1 MSPPPWPIKKYSPR
15 HSTWPY
21 TPQDFHRQDASPDT
35 QFYHQPRFVTH
46 IDDAA
51 IADLREYYRSVLLP
65 CCTADGGGGRILD
78 FCSSWISHYPEE
90 IEEMVAKE
98 EEKGEGAAGKVKI
111 TGLGMNLQELEANP
125 ILNNGRICWDLNVD
139 PDLKVALT
147 SSTTTTN
154 KTISKFDI
162 STSALSIDYLISP
175 IPVLSS
181 LLDLT
186 NEGGS
191 VHLVISNRCFP
202 TKAIARWLRVDEEER
217 VQMVGDFLHFA
228 GWKGIEI
235 VEVCDGEVREEKRD
249 EEEEGD
255 GLKRLMRLMGRRRR
269 DPLWVVRGWKM

>member
-1 MSPPPWPIKKYSPR
+1 
-15 HSTWPY
+15 
-21 TPQDFHRQDASPDT
+21 
-35 QFYHQPRFVTH
+35 
-46 IDDAA
+46 
-51 IADLREYYRSVLLP
+51 
-65 CCTADGGGGRILD
+65 
-78 FCSSWISHYPEE
+78 
-90 IEEMVAKE
+90 MVAKE
-98 EEKGEGAAGKVKI
+98 EEKGEGARGKVQI
-111 TGLGMNLQELEANP
+111 TGLGMNYQELEANP
-125 ILNNGRICWDLNVD
+125 ILNNGRICWDLNVE

-147 SSTTTTN
+147 SSTNTNTN

-162 STSALSIDYLISP
+162 STSALSIDYLTSP
-175 IPVLSS
+175 ISVLSS

-235 VEVCDGEVREEKRD
+235 VEVCDGEVRVETRAG
-249 EEEEGD
+249 EEGEGEGE
-255 GLKRLMRLMGRRRR
+255 GLKRLMRMMGRRRR

>member
-1 MSPPPWPIKKYSPR
+1 M
-15 HSTWPY
+15 
-21 TPQDFHRQDASPDT
+21 
-35 QFYHQPRFVTH
+35 
-46 IDDAA
+46 
-51 IADLREYYRSVLLP
+51 
-65 CCTADGGGGRILD
+65 D
-78 FCSSWISHYPEE
+78 FCSSWISHYPGE

-98 EEKGEGAAGKVKI
+98 EEKGAGGKVQI

-125 ILNNGRICWDLNVD
+125 ILNNGRICWDLNVE

-147 SSTTTTN
+147 SSTSNTN

-162 STSALSIDYLISP
+162 STSALSIDYLTSP
-175 IPVLSS
+175 ISVLSS

-249 EEEEGD
+249 EEEGGEGEGE

>member
-1 MSPPPWPIKKYSPR
+1 MVK
-15 HSTWPY
+15 
-21 TPQDFHRQDASPDT
+21 
-35 QFYHQPRFVTH
+35 
-46 IDDAA
+46 
-51 IADLREYYRSVLLP
+51 
-65 CCTADGGGGRILD
+65 DG
-78 FCSSWISHYPEE
+78 EE
-90 IEEMVAKE
+90 G
-98 EEKGEGAAGKVKI
+98 KGLKI

-125 ILNNGRICWDLNVD
+125 ILNNGRICWDLNVE

-147 SSTTTTN
+147 SSTNTTNGTNTN

-162 STSALSIDYLISP
+162 STSALSIDYLTSP
-175 IPVLSS
+175 ISVLSS

-186 NEGGS
+186 NTGGS

-235 VEVCDGEVREEKRD
+235 VEVCDGEVRVER
-249 EEEEGD
+249 EEEEGGEGEGEGE

>member
-1 MSPPPWPIKKYSPR
+1 
-15 HSTWPY
+15 
-21 TPQDFHRQDASPDT
+21 
-35 QFYHQPRFVTH
+35 
-46 IDDAA
+46 
-51 IADLREYYRSVLLP
+51 
-65 CCTADGGGGRILD
+65 
-78 FCSSWISHYPEE
+78 
-90 IEEMVAKE
+90 MVAKE
-98 EEKGEGAAGKVKI
+98 EEKGEGAGGKGLKI

-125 ILNNGRICWDLNVD
+125 ILNNGRICWDLNVE

-147 SSTTTTN
+147 SSTNTTTTNTN

-162 STSALSIDYLISP
+162 STSALSIDYLTSP
-175 IPVLSS
+175 ISVLSS

-186 NEGGS
+186 NTGGS

-235 VEVCDGEVREEKRD
+235 VEVCDGEVREEKR
-249 EEEEGD
+249 EGEEEGEEE
-255 GLKRLMRLMGRRRR
+255 GLKRLMRMMGRRRR

>member
-1 MSPPPWPIKKYSPR
+1 M
-15 HSTWPY
+15 
-21 TPQDFHRQDASPDT
+21 
-35 QFYHQPRFVTH
+35 
-46 IDDAA
+46 
-51 IADLREYYRSVLLP
+51 
-65 CCTADGGGGRILD
+65 D
-78 FCSSWISHYPEE
+78 FCSSWISHYPGE

-98 EEKGEGAAGKVKI
+98 GEKGEGAGGRVKI

-125 ILNNGRICWDLNVD
+125 ILNNGRICWDLNVE

-147 SSTTTTN
+147 SSTTTNTN

-162 STSALSIDYLISP
+162 STSALSIDYLTSP
-175 IPVLSS
+175 ISVLSS

-235 VEVCDGEVREEKRD
+235 VEVCDGEVREEKR
-249 EEEEGD
+249 EGEEGGGEGE
-255 GLKRLMRLMGRRRR
+255 GLKRLMRMMGRRRR

>member
-1 MSPPPWPIKKYSPR
+1 
-15 HSTWPY
+15 
-21 TPQDFHRQDASPDT
+21 
-35 QFYHQPRFVTH
+35 
-46 IDDAA
+46 
-51 IADLREYYRSVLLP
+51 
-65 CCTADGGGGRILD
+65 
-78 FCSSWISHYPEE
+78 
-90 IEEMVAKE
+90 MVKE

-125 ILNNGRICWDLNVD
+125 ILNNGRICWDLNVE

-147 SSTTTTN
+147 SSTNNTN

-162 STSALSIDYLISP
+162 STSALSIDYLTSP
-175 IPVLSS
+175 ISVLSS

-235 VEVCDGEVREEKRD
+235 VEVCDGEVREEKR
-249 EEEEGD
+249 EGEEGEGEGE

>member
-1 MSPPPWPIKKYSPR
+1 MVK
-15 HSTWPY
+15 
-21 TPQDFHRQDASPDT
+21 
-35 QFYHQPRFVTH
+35 
-46 IDDAA
+46 
-51 IADLREYYRSVLLP
+51 
-65 CCTADGGGGRILD
+65 DG
-78 FCSSWISHYPEE
+78 EE
-90 IEEMVAKE
+90 G
-98 EEKGEGAAGKVKI
+98 KGLKI
-111 TGLGMNLQELEANP
+111 TGLGMNYQELEANP
-125 ILNNGRICWDLNVD
+125 ILNNGRICWDLNVE

-147 SSTTTTN
+147 SSTSNTNTTNTN

-162 STSALSIDYLISP
+162 STSALSIDYLTSP
-175 IPVLSS
+175 ISVLSS

-235 VEVCDGEVREEKRD
+235 VEVCDGEVRVEER
-249 EEEEGD
+249 EGEEGGGGEGE
-255 GLKRLMRLMGRRRR
+255 GLKRLMRMMGRRRR

>member
-1 MSPPPWPIKKYSPR
+1 M
-15 HSTWPY
+15 
-21 TPQDFHRQDASPDT
+21 
-35 QFYHQPRFVTH
+35 
-46 IDDAA
+46 
-51 IADLREYYRSVLLP
+51 
-65 CCTADGGGGRILD
+65 D
-78 FCSSWISHYPEE
+78 FCSSWISHYPGE

-98 EEKGEGAAGKVKI
+98 EEKGEGAAGKVQI

-125 ILNNGRICWDLNVD
+125 ILNNGRICWDLNVE

-147 SSTTTTN
+147 SSTSNTNTNGTTN
-154 KTISKFDI
+154 TISKFDI
-162 STSALSIDYLISP
+162 STSALSIDYLTSP
-175 IPVLSS
+175 ISVLSS

-235 VEVCDGEVREEKRD
+235 VEVCDGEVRVEER
-249 EEEEGD
+249 EEEGEEE
-255 GLKRLMRLMGRRRR
+255 GLKRLMRMMGRRRR

>member
-1 MSPPPWPIKKYSPR
+1 
-15 HSTWPY
+15 
-21 TPQDFHRQDASPDT
+21 
-35 QFYHQPRFVTH
+35 
-46 IDDAA
+46 
-51 IADLREYYRSVLLP
+51 
-65 CCTADGGGGRILD
+65 
-78 FCSSWISHYPEE
+78 
-90 IEEMVAKE
+90 MVAKE
-98 EEKGEGAAGKVKI
+98 EGKVQI
-111 TGLGMNLQELEANP
+111 TGLGMNYQELEANP
-125 ILNNGRICWDLNVD
+125 ILNNGRICWDLNVE

-147 SSTTTTN
+147 SSTNTTNTNTN

-162 STSALSIDYLISP
+162 STSALSIDYLTSP
-175 IPVLSS
+175 ISVLSS

-235 VEVCDGEVREEKRD
+235 VEVCDGEVRVEG
-249 EEEEGD
+249 EEEEGGGEGE
-255 GLKRLMRLMGRRRR
+255 GLKRLMRMMGRRRR

>member
-1 MSPPPWPIKKYSPR
+1 
-15 HSTWPY
+15 
-21 TPQDFHRQDASPDT
+21 
-35 QFYHQPRFVTH
+35 
-46 IDDAA
+46 
-51 IADLREYYRSVLLP
+51 
-65 CCTADGGGGRILD
+65 
-78 FCSSWISHYPEE
+78 
-90 IEEMVAKE
+90 MVKE
-98 EEKGEGAAGKVKI
+98 EGEKGKGLKI

-125 ILNNGRICWDLNVD
+125 ILNNGRICWDLNLE

-147 SSTTTTN
+147 SSTNTNTTN

-162 STSALSIDYLISP
+162 STSALSIDYLTSP
-175 IPVLSS
+175 ISVLSS

-235 VEVCDGEVREEKRD
+235 VEVCDGEVREEKR
-249 EEEEGD
+249 EEEEGEGE

>member
-1 MSPPPWPIKKYSPR
+1 
-15 HSTWPY
+15 
-21 TPQDFHRQDASPDT
+21 
-35 QFYHQPRFVTH
+35 
-46 IDDAA
+46 
-51 IADLREYYRSVLLP
+51 
-65 CCTADGGGGRILD
+65 
-78 FCSSWISHYPEE
+78 
-90 IEEMVAKE
+90 MVAKE
-98 EEKGEGAAGKVKI
+98 EEKGAGGKGLKI

-125 ILNNGRICWDLNVD
+125 ILNNGRICWDLNVE

-147 SSTTTTN
+147 SSTTTNTN

-162 STSALSIDYLISP
+162 STSALSIDYLTSP
-175 IPVLSS
+175 ISVLSS

-235 VEVCDGEVREEKRD
+235 VEVCDGEVRVES
-249 EEEEGD
+249 EEEGGGEEE

>member
-1 MSPPPWPIKKYSPR
+1 
-15 HSTWPY
+15 
-21 TPQDFHRQDASPDT
+21 
-35 QFYHQPRFVTH
+35 
-46 IDDAA
+46 
-51 IADLREYYRSVLLP
+51 
-65 CCTADGGGGRILD
+65 
-78 FCSSWISHYPEE
+78 
-90 IEEMVAKE
+90 MVAKE
-98 EEKGEGAAGKVKI
+98 EEKGEGAGGKVQI

-125 ILNNGRICWDLNVD
+125 ILNNGRICWDLNVE

-147 SSTTTTN
+147 SSTSNTNGTTN
-154 KTISKFDI
+154 TNNTISKFDI
-162 STSALSIDYLISP
+162 STSALSIDYLTSP
-175 IPVLSS
+175 ISVLSS

-235 VEVCDGEVREEKRD
+235 VEVCDGEVRVER
-249 EEEEGD
+249 EEEEGEGE
-255 GLKRLMRLMGRRRR
+255 GLMRLMRLMGRRRR

>member
-1 MSPPPWPIKKYSPR
+1 M
-15 HSTWPY
+15 
-21 TPQDFHRQDASPDT
+21 
-35 QFYHQPRFVTH
+35 
-46 IDDAA
+46 
-51 IADLREYYRSVLLP
+51 
-65 CCTADGGGGRILD
+65 D
-78 FCSSWISHYPEE
+78 FCSSWISHYPGE

-98 EEKGEGAAGKVKI
+98 GGKVQI

-125 ILNNGRICWDLNVD
+125 ILNNGRICWDLNVE

-147 SSTTTTN
+147 SSTSDTN
-154 KTISKFDI
+154 NTISKFDI
-162 STSALSIDYLISP
+162 STSALSIDYLTSP
-175 IPVLSS
+175 ISVLSS

-235 VEVCDGEVREEKRD
+235 VEVCDGEVREEKR
-249 EEEEGD
+249 EGEEGGGGGEGE

>member
-1 MSPPPWPIKKYSPR
+1 MSPSPWPIKKYSPR

-21 TPQDFHRQDASPDT
+21 TPQDFHRQDPSPDT

-65 CCTADGGGGRILD
+65 GGGGGGSHILD
-78 FCSSWISHYPEE
+78 FCSSWISHYPGEMEDMVKDGEE
-90 IEEMVAKE
+90 G
-98 EEKGEGAAGKVKI
+98 KGLKI
-111 TGLGMNLQELEANP
+111 TGLGMNYQELEANP
-125 ILNNGRICWDLNVD
+125 ILNNGRICWDLNVE

-147 SSTTTTN
+147 SSTSNTTTN
-154 KTISKFDI
+154 NTISKFDI
-162 STSALSIDYLISP
+162 STSALSIDYLTSP
-175 IPVLSS
+175 ISVLSS

-235 VEVCDGEVREEKRD
+235 VE
-249 EEEEGD
+249 EEEGS
-255 GLKRLMRLMGRRRR
+255 
-269 DPLWVVRGWKM
+269 VVGC

>member
-1 MSPPPWPIKKYSPR
+1 M
-15 HSTWPY
+15 
-21 TPQDFHRQDASPDT
+21 
-35 QFYHQPRFVTH
+35 
-46 IDDAA
+46 
-51 IADLREYYRSVLLP
+51 
-65 CCTADGGGGRILD
+65 
-78 FCSSWISHYPEE
+78 
-90 IEEMVAKE
+90 AKE
-98 EEKGEGAAGKVKI
+98 EGEKEEGAGGKGLKI

-125 ILNNGRICWDLNVD
+125 ILNNGRICWDLNVE

-147 SSTTTTN
+147 SSTNTNTNTTN

-162 STSALSIDYLISP
+162 STSALSIDYLTSP
-175 IPVLSS
+175 ISVLSS

-235 VEVCDGEVREEKRD
+235 VEVCDGEVREEKR
-249 EEEEGD
+249 EGEEGEGE
-255 GLKRLMRLMGRRRR
+255 GLKRLMRMMGRRRR

>member
-1 MSPPPWPIKKYSPR
+1 
-15 HSTWPY
+15 
-21 TPQDFHRQDASPDT
+21 
-35 QFYHQPRFVTH
+35 
-46 IDDAA
+46 
-51 IADLREYYRSVLLP
+51 
-65 CCTADGGGGRILD
+65 
-78 FCSSWISHYPEE
+78 
-90 IEEMVAKE
+90 MVKE
-98 EEKGEGAAGKVKI
+98 EGEKGKGLKI

-125 ILNNGRICWDLNVD
+125 ILNNGRICWDLNVE

-147 SSTTTTN
+147 SSTNTN
-154 KTISKFDI
+154 TSNTNTNNTISKFDI
-162 STSALSIDYLISP
+162 STSALSIDYLTSP
-175 IPVLSS
+175 ISVLSS

-186 NEGGS
+186 NTGGS

-235 VEVCDGEVREEKRD
+235 VEVCDGEVREEKR
-249 EEEEGD
+249 EGEEGGGGEGE

>member
-1 MSPPPWPIKKYSPR
+1 M
-15 HSTWPY
+15 
-21 TPQDFHRQDASPDT
+21 
-35 QFYHQPRFVTH
+35 
-46 IDDAA
+46 
-51 IADLREYYRSVLLP
+51 
-65 CCTADGGGGRILD
+65 D
-78 FCSSWISHYPEE
+78 FCSSWISHYPGE
-90 IEEMVAKE
+90 IEDMVKDGE
-98 EEKGEGAAGKVKI
+98 EGKGLKI

-125 ILNNGRICWDLNVD
+125 ILNNGRICWDLNVE

-147 SSTTTTN
+147 SSTNTNTTNTN

-162 STSALSIDYLISP
+162 STSALSIDYLTSP
-175 IPVLSS
+175 ISVLSS

-186 NEGGS
+186 NTGGS

-235 VEVCDGEVREEKRD
+235 VEVCDGEVREEKR
-249 EEEEGD
+249 EGEEGEGEGE

>member
-1 MSPPPWPIKKYSPR
+1 M
-15 HSTWPY
+15 
-21 TPQDFHRQDASPDT
+21 
-35 QFYHQPRFVTH
+35 
-46 IDDAA
+46 
-51 IADLREYYRSVLLP
+51 
-65 CCTADGGGGRILD
+65 D
-78 FCSSWISHYPEE
+78 FCSSWISHYPGE

-98 EEKGEGAAGKVKI
+98 GEKGEGAGGRVKI

-125 ILNNGRICWDLNVD
+125 ILNNGRICWDLNVE

-147 SSTTTTN
+147 SSATNTTN

-162 STSALSIDYLISP
+162 STSALSIDYLTSP
-175 IPVLSS
+175 ISVLSS

-235 VEVCDGEVREEKRD
+235 VEVCDGEVRVES
-249 EEEEGD
+249 EEEGGGEEE

>member
-1 MSPPPWPIKKYSPR
+1 
-15 HSTWPY
+15 
-21 TPQDFHRQDASPDT
+21 
-35 QFYHQPRFVTH
+35 
-46 IDDAA
+46 
-51 IADLREYYRSVLLP
+51 
-65 CCTADGGGGRILD
+65 
-78 FCSSWISHYPEE
+78 
-90 IEEMVAKE
+90 MVAKE
-98 EEKGEGAAGKVKI
+98 EEKGEGAGGKGLKI
-111 TGLGMNLQELEANP
+111 TGLGMNYQELEANP
-125 ILNNGRICWDLNVD
+125 ILNNGRICWDLNVE

-147 SSTTTTN
+147 SSTNTSSTNTNTN

-162 STSALSIDYLISP
+162 STSALSIDYLTSP
-175 IPVLSS
+175 ISVLSS

-186 NEGGS
+186 NTGGS

-235 VEVCDGEVREEKRD
+235 VEVCDGEVRVEER
-249 EEEEGD
+249 EGEEGGEE

>member
-1 MSPPPWPIKKYSPR
+1 
-15 HSTWPY
+15 
-21 TPQDFHRQDASPDT
+21 
-35 QFYHQPRFVTH
+35 
-46 IDDAA
+46 
-51 IADLREYYRSVLLP
+51 
-65 CCTADGGGGRILD
+65 
-78 FCSSWISHYPEE
+78 
-90 IEEMVAKE
+90 MVVKE
-98 EEKGEGAAGKVKI
+98 EEKGAAGKGLKI

-125 ILNNGRICWDLNVD
+125 ILNNGRICWDLNVE

-147 SSTTTTN
+147 SSTTNTNGTTN
-154 KTISKFDI
+154 TISKFDI

-175 IPVLSS
+175 ISVLSS

-235 VEVCDGEVREEKRD
+235 VEVCDGEVRVER
-249 EEEEGD
+249 EEEEGGGEGE